1 MTAGRGLALLLVGM
15 VLTACGGGAAAPS
28 PSGSAN
34 PEFVAQVAS
43 FQLLAGR
50 PNRVLVGLLGND
62 ERWVSFG
69 SASLRF
75 VRADDPSV
83 AIAPVQAAFLP
94 LPGTPDGAGQL
105 PQLTLPADGRGVYA
119 ASGVTFPSAG
129 YWQVTASLTID
140 GRAQEADATFE
151 VFADPQVPTIGD
163 EAPSVDNP
171 VLGDN
176 VDPVVLDSRAQGGIP
191 LPDPQLHRVSIAD
204 ALAAHR
210 PALVVFSTPVYC
222 TSRFCGPV
230 TDMVAQ
236 IANEDHGDVAFIH
249 VEIWSDFTAGV
260 QNPAAKAWLT
270 MADGDIREPWTFL
283 VGADGRIVGS
293 WDNVVTRGELEAALA
308 ALP

>member
-1 MTAGRGLALLLVGM
+1 ML
-15 VLTACGGGAAAPS
+15 LTACGAGSGPAP

-50 PNRVLVGLLGND
+50 PNRVLVGLLGSD

-69 SASLRF
+69 SAELSFAR
-75 VRADDPSV
+75 VDDPTV
-83 AIAPVQAAFLP
+83 AMPPVQADFLP
-94 LPGTPDGAGQL
+94 LPGTPDGAGQP
-105 PQLTLPADGRGVYA
+105 PQLTLPTDGRGVYA
-119 ASGVTFPSAG
+119 ASGVIFPSAG
-129 YWQVTASLTID
+129 YWQVTASLTLG
-140 GRAQEADATFE
+140 GRVELADATFE
-151 VFADPQVPTIGD
+151 VFADPQVPTVGD

-171 VLGDN
+171 VLGDD
-176 VDPVVLDSRAQGGIP
+176 VAPVVLDSRAQGGVP
-191 LPDPQLHRVSIAD
+191 LPDPQLHQVSIAD
-204 ALAAHR
+204 AMAAHR

-260 QNPAAKAWLT
+260 PNPAAKAWLT

-283 VGADGRIVGS
+283 IGADRKIAGS